1 MSQSIKYKTYINSL
15 DKDELTNL
23 VKIVTKSQIN
33 SCTEYVKSVNRMTD
47 YDYIDNLI
55 NKRLIDVTIHT
66 INMLKL
72 GIIKLN
78 ELENLEKIYFNT
90 HKMNIFIEAIKNKI
104 ILRQILLE
112 HTKDKDYDFNSGK
125 SYNELKTTLAEDY
138 KLLPIPS
145 QSEIKMIMNSID
157 FNQFII
163 KISSETIQPFLDYV
177 KQNKIIFNNIE
188 SENKAKF
195 TEYKQFVQKKY
206 TLVQIPIYEDFKEI
220 IVKLYNYTSRLKPYY

>member
-1 MSQSIKYKTYINSL
+1 MSQSTKYKTYINSL

-23 VKIVTKSQIN
+23 VKIVTKSQVN
-33 SCTEYVKSVNRMTD
+33 SCSEYVKSVNRMTD

-55 NKRLIDVTIHT
+55 NKRSIDVTIHT

-112 HTKDKDYDFNSGK
+112 QTEDKDYDFNSGK
-125 SYNELKTTLAEDY
+125 SYSELKTTLAEDY
-138 KLLPIPS
+138 NLLPIPS
-145 QSEIKMIMNSID
+145 QSEIKMIMNSTD

-163 KISSETIQPFLDYV
+163 KISSEIIEPFLDYV
-177 KQNKIIFNNIE
+177 KKNKIIFNNVE

-195 TEYKQFVQKKY
+195 TEYQQFAQKN
-206 TLVQIPIYEDFKEI
+206 TLAQIPVYEDFKEI
-220 IVKLYNYTSRLKPYY
+220 IVKIYNYTSRLKPYY